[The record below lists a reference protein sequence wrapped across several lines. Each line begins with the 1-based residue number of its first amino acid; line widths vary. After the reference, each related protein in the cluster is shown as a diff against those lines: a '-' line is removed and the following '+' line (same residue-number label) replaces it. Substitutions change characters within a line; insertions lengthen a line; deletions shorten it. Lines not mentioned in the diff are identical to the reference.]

1 MYQEFVNRN
10 NEWMIATANNENIN
24 AVSRAKDFYYTTMQE
39 MIKTL
44 QDTTSFSELQTK
56 HLTAKQKTLRFFC
69 ACRPKYG
76 PRSTRAGFQAQLEKV
91 VKKYKTKI

>member
-10 NEWMIATANNENIN
+10 NEWMIDTAKNENIN

-56 HLTAKQKTLRFFC
+56 HLTAKQETLRFFC
-69 ACRPKYG
+69 TCRPKYG
-76 PRSTRAGFQAQLEKV
+76 PPSTRAGFQSAARKGS
-91 VKKYKTKI
+91 KKI